1 MKKQMQ
7 QVPIIVHL
15 CWLRVTTILG
25 KFVFIGQTGVNM
37 PRMKLDLEFTPEET
51 NRENADTQP
60 EIILSQGLPRHIFN
74 ILNQTN
80 TAKEIWDN
88 VEMLMQ
94 GSGMTLQKGREIYLD
109 EFETISCIGN
119 EPILWDYFVR
129 FHKLMN
135 DMKITQLAIPT
146 HQLNTKFVNNLPSYW
161 GKYVT
166 NVKQNMDISTTNY
179 VHIYTHRKSTIGA
192 SCHKDSQETRVRR
205 VQGMFGNTGSRANS
219 CYGNVTTTTGKKY
232 FKDKMLLIEAKEKGA
247 TLDTKAEAFLANV
260 ECTAPYDQPL
270 VMTTTNIFEV
280 NHEDAY
286 DSDVDEGPNAAAAFL
301 AICHQQCTNGRT
313 EQSDSVFE
321 SELDANTTPLSS
333 VELLRNGKAKVV
345 QLSYYWVY
353 WLPANKIASQA
364 STPSTPVTPYVPK
377 SPHPSQVLATLHN
390 IKAVFPQFDAIIKE
404 RTTVKPLYVSL
415 PCYEYAKEFAL
426 QQVNYVSLQL
436 KFQNYKQCSDTS
448 SASNAIFEI
457 NKLRDQLQGKDAT
470 IRNLDSAQ
478 INITEGVDVGVK
490 PTSGANKPVPKR
502 APQNHSSLPAKSTK
516 REGRVDPGMLSP
528 QTLKRI
534 TTTNHTK
541 NGNPL
546 RELGNPLRESG
557 TTLAKILVPKG
568 FLVVKMVLG
577 YLDSGCLTAYV
588 SGDRAAELSNFDRKL
603 HQLLAYKSLFSTR
616 SPGLWLSSGVES
628 SEL

>member
-1 MKKQMQ
+1 
-7 QVPIIVHL
+7 
-15 CWLRVTTILG
+15 
-25 KFVFIGQTGVNM
+25 
-37 PRMKLDLEFTPEET
+37 
-51 NRENADTQP
+51 
-60 EIILSQGLPRHIFN
+60 
-74 ILNQTN
+74 
-80 TAKEIWDN
+80 
-88 VEMLMQ
+88 
-94 GSGMTLQKGREIYLD
+94 
-109 EFETISCIGN
+109 
-119 EPILWDYFVR
+119 
-129 FHKLMN
+129 
-135 DMKITQLAIPT
+135 
-146 HQLNTKFVNNLPSYW
+146 
-161 GKYVT
+161 
-166 NVKQNMDISTTNY
+166 
-179 VHIYTHRKSTIGA
+179 
-192 SCHKDSQETRVRR
+192 
-205 VQGMFGNTGSRANS
+205 MFGNTGSRANS
-219 CYGNVTTTTGKKY
+219 CYGNVTTTTGKKVICYNCRGERHVARQCKELKRVKDSHY
-232 FKDKMLLIEAKEKGA
+232 FKDKMLLMEAKEKGV
-247 TLDTKAEAFLANV
+247 TLDAEAEAFLANV

-270 VMTTTNIFEV
+270 AMATTNIFEV

-286 DSDVDEGPNAAAAFL
+286 DSDVDEGPMLQLRSWPSVINSGPTI
-301 AICHQQCTNGRT
+301 ICGMRT

-353 WLPANKIASQA
+353 WLPANEIASQA

-377 SPHPSQVLATLHN
+377 SLPPSQVFATLHN

-415 PCYEYAKEFAL
+415 SCYEYAKEFAL
-426 QQVNYVSLQL
+426 QQVVPSCIISRTGTRLITDLKKRFAFLEQNYVSLQL

-546 RELGNPLRESG
+546 RELGNLLRESG

-588 SGDRAAELSNFDRKL
+588 SGDRAAELSNFDRKVHSYYEL
-603 HQLLAYKSLFSTR
+603 LKGKKPNLQYFRVFGSLCYPTNDYDDVGKLKAKADIALDELTKDGRRFELVKDPEPPSVPSSRNSNVFEPINAPETIQMHLPSTLSMIDITPKQLPTVQKWTQAHSLETIIGDKGR
-616 SPGLWLSSGVES
+616 TVLQDKA
-628 SEL
+628 